1 MTELLKKGVKF
12 SWNEKC
18 EEAFH
23 TLRAHLTTAPVLAQP
38 DNSKPFDIYCD
49 ALGIGLGCV
58 LMQDNRV
65 IAYASRALR
74 THEQNYL
81 HMILNLQLLFM
92 HLRFGDII

>member
-38 DNSKPFDIYCD
+38 DNFKHFDVYCD
-49 ALGIGLGCV
+49 ASSIGLGCV

-65 IAYASRALR
+65 IAYAS
-74 THEQNYL
+74 
-81 HMILNLQLLFM
+81 
-92 HLRFGDII
+92 